1 MMMMMMMMMPFMMC
15 CSSLEGYPQI
25 PTYKWWNWHDSYVAD
40 AAPDEMSVVGG
51 IGTGVG
57 LK

>member
-1 MMMMMMMMMPFMMC
+1 MMMMMMMPFMMC